1 MSQGVTMTVAMIRP
15 LQRPVPLRQSVYDA
29 LIDLIVGGELPPG
42 QHMVET
48 DLAHQLGVSRQPIR
62 EALHRME
69 AEGWVDLRP
78 SQGAFVHVPTDSEVD
93 DLLDVRALLEAETGR
108 LAAARRVT
116 PAQLAR
122 LREICRDGEA
132 AAEAGDF
139 GAAVAANNA
148 FHAEVAAVGGNA
160 VLAELA
166 DIVGRRVQWYYR
178 MVAPERGHGSWA
190 EHAEMIEAIEA
201 GDADRAQVL
210 ARKHTERTRLAY
222 HRALFNGSEYLDEA
236 QRRLQRHARGEQ
248 LLDDVI
254 VKVPGDPLPVF
265 DERDLLAVAAR
276 ALELE
281 SQPSLGGERLCDGQ
295 IPLAEPGAAIA
306 ADQDDRSVE
315 VRASHDRDAED
326 GPIRHGLWDLDA
338 RAVAPMFGLPVLSGV
353 EHRRDERGVG
363 VDGAADH
370 LRAGPRACQHEDA
383 AWLPTADHDRLGADD
398 FGGALAD
405 QHQRV
410 GEVGVRQQCEANVRR
425 CKVLAL
431 KALLFGEEPPQLVLG
446 PLALGHVAHRRDD
459 ELDAGARDRS
469 EADVDREL
477 HTVETSPDEG

>member
-1 MSQGVTMTVAMIRP
+1 MSQGVTMAVAMIRP

-48 DLAHQLGVSRQPIR
+48 DLARQLGVSRQPIR

-93 DLLDVRALLEAETGR
+93 ELLDVRALLEAETAR
-108 LAAARRVT
+108 LAAAQGST

-190 EHAEMIEAIEA
+190 EHAEMIEAIES
-201 GDADRAQVL
+201 GDAGRAQAL
-210 ARKHTERTRLAY
+210 ARKHTERTRQAY
-222 HRALFNGSEYLDEA
+222 HRA
-236 QRRLQRHARGEQ
+236 
-248 LLDDVI
+248 
-254 VKVPGDPLPVF
+254 
-265 DERDLLAVAAR
+265 
-276 ALELE
+276 
-281 SQPSLGGERLCDGQ
+281 
-295 IPLAEPGAAIA
+295 
-306 ADQDDRSVE
+306 
-315 VRASHDRDAED
+315 
-326 GPIRHGLWDLDA
+326 
-338 RAVAPMFGLPVLSGV
+338 
-353 EHRRDERGVG
+353 
-363 VDGAADH
+363 
-370 LRAGPRACQHEDA
+370 
-383 AWLPTADHDRLGADD
+383 
-398 FGGALAD
+398 
-405 QHQRV
+405 
-410 GEVGVRQQCEANVRR
+410 
-425 CKVLAL
+425 
-431 KALLFGEEPPQLVLG
+431 
-446 PLALGHVAHRRDD
+446 
-459 ELDAGARDRS
+459 
-469 EADVDREL
+469 
-477 HTVETSPDEG
+477 